1 MAVAIREPAYR
12 SNEPRSILAGLMP
25 PVEIEGDSVVFHPAR
40 MITGEYYLAVL
51 RDEPYLYRKVSDTE
65 VQVYGLAD

>member
-1 MAVAIREPAYR
+1 
-12 SNEPRSILAGLMP
+12 
-25 PVEIEGDSVVFHPAR
+25 